1 MPTFKFKAA
10 DEKNQLISDTLV
22 AASYKEAETLLKDKK
37 FKLFSLHQEKEK
49 GEILRLGF
57 WSAFPLQEKISF
69 CRYLGVMIRAGLPLS
84 EAFDTLVQG
93 ATHQTVK
100 RVLADVSFGLVKGQS
115 LYSSFAKYPH
125 YFGEIFL
132 AMIKAGE
139 TSGTLSESFDYLSE
153 QYNQE
158 SDLRKKIVAAL
169 IYPTIILA
177 LMLVLGVVMMT
188 FVLPRLGKVYLTLNL
203 ELPLVTKLIF
213 NFSLFLEKNFLVLF
227 LIALVGLAGVWAF
240 FKTKI
245 GKNLLYRLA
254 QRTPIVS
261 RLLHQYNLVRFSQSL
276 SSLLSGGVPISQSLA
291 IASKSLTI
299 VNREKIAKGFE
310 EKINRG
316 QSLTSIFAEAKI
328 FPPLMTQMVAIGEKT
343 GNLEKILQE
352 ISSFYR
358 EEVESSLK
366 NFITVLEPF
375 LMIVV
380 GITVGAMI
388 IAFISP
394 IYSLIGKLQP

>member
-1 MPTFKFKAA
+1 
-10 DEKNQLISDTLV
+10 
-22 AASYKEAETLLKDKK
+22 
-37 FKLFSLHQEKEK
+37 
-49 GEILRLGF
+49 
-57 WSAFPLQEKISF
+57 
-69 CRYLGVMIRAGLPLS
+69 
-84 EAFDTLVQG
+84 
-93 ATHQTVK
+93 
-100 RVLADVSFGLVKGQS
+100 
-115 LYSSFAKYPH
+115 
-125 YFGEIFL
+125 
-132 AMIKAGE
+132 
-139 TSGTLSESFDYLSE
+139 
-153 QYNQE
+153 
-158 SDLRKKIVAAL
+158 
-169 IYPTIILA
+169 
-177 LMLVLGVVMMT
+177 MMT

-203 ELPLVTKLIF
+203 ELPLITKLIF

-227 LIALVGLAGVWAF
+227 LTALVGLVGVWAF

-254 QRTPIVS
+254 HRTPIVS

-291 IASKSLTI
+291 IASKSLAI
-299 VNREKIAKGFE
+299 VNQEKIAKGFE

-316 QSLTSIFAEAKI
+316 QPLTSIFAEAKI

-366 NFITVLEPF
+366 NFITALEPF

-380 GITVGAMI
+380 GIAVGAMI
-388 IAFISP
+388 ITFISP